1 MIQFSS
7 LSTAASASGLSSRDV
22 TGYLIDL
29 AVVIT
34 GVTAAFILNS
44 WWERRRHKQL
54 EQKYYRSFGKDV
66 GSDLKLL
73 AEVIEL
79 NRAKKDRAAGFVESI
94 RKDGQTVDSSMKII
108 QDTLTIVPFKPIRT
122 TYNSLVSSG
131 DLNAMGNFEFKADLV
146 KLYDGYEETASKER
160 WLDDF
165 ISRFAMPFIYE
176 NLDLTTTTIP
186 DPHLIRSS
194 RFKNLVLGY
203 YALLN
208 QNLEAC
214 ETAERTGM
222 EFMARLKKRMK

>member
-1 MIQFSS
+1 VAFPATATGFSV
-7 LSTAASASGLSSRDV
+7 SRDDILSV
-22 TGYLIDL
+22 
-29 AVVIT
+29 T

-44 WWERRRHKQL
+44 LWERRRHKQL
-54 EQKYYRSFGKDV
+54 EQKYYKSFGKDV

-94 RKDGQTVDSSMKII
+94 RKDCQTVDSCMEII
-108 QDTLTIVPFKPIRT
+108 KDTLTIVPFKPIRT

-203 YALLN
+203 YAGAVGTYALSGSGVLRIG
-208 QNLEAC
+208 EATPGGYREISRC
-214 ETAERTGM
+214 ELYGSE
-222 EFMARLKKRMK
+222 

>member
-1 MIQFSS
+1 VILFSS
-7 LSTAASASGLSSRDV
+7 LSTAASASGLSGRDV

-54 EQKYYRSFGKDV
+54 EQKYYGSFGKDV

-79 NRAKKDRAAGFVESI
+79 NRAKRDRATRFVESI
-94 RKDGQTVDSSMKII
+94 RSDCQTIDSSMEII
-108 QDTLTIVPFKPIRT
+108 KDALTMIPFKPIRT
-122 TYNSLVSSG
+122 TYSSLVSSG

-176 NLDLTTTTIP
+176 NLDLTTTTMP

-194 RFKNLVLGY
+194 KFKNLVLGY
-203 YALLN
+203 HALLI